1 MKFIRKMIS
10 AVSTSTILLLIT
22 SQHALAAAEIKPPAW
37 VRRVD
42 KNDISAAG
50 EEINLWI
57 FVFMIVVIALFSIKP
72 GYYFV
77 IGKTEEAMEASKN
90 ILIGAVLS
98 CILGGI
104 VFAVMGKFS

>member
-1 MKFIRKMIS
+1 MKANKIINAVYTS
-10 AVSTSTILLLIT
+10 AFLLLIE
-22 SQHALAAAEIKPPAW
+22 SQYVLAAAEIKAPAW

-42 KNDISAAG
+42 KNNVSAAG

-57 FVFMIVVIALFSIKP
+57 FVFMLVVIALFSIKP

-77 IGKTEEAMEASKN
+77 IGKTEEGMEASKN
-90 ILIGAVLS
+90 ILVGAVLS

-104 VFAVMGKFS
+104 VFAVMGKFA